1 MRSGLARRYA
11 ISIFIGGLFL
21 FLLDRHLSLTLGE
34 ERMFRNW
41 ITTLV
46 QNVSNKQH
54 SVYRFH
60 ANKCKHKYGSIT
72 VVQMVGDANYMNST
86 VWNAVHS
93 MRCYCKMR
101 GYHLYQFNKS
111 GVVQNEITTN
121 NMIAANHAAQTCSNF
136 PNYIKKR
143 HCIVLH
149 MLSYYDYVIHIDAD
163 TGVMNPQHCFEDF
176 IDPDVDLHF
185 LLRVHTNEIQ
195 AGHYIL
201 KNTTI
206 SKTFFSSYLAGR
218 LDVINE
224 QPKLQQKIS
233 ETFLPPD
240 LHRKCL
246 VKKGEGYFKWV
257 RCLVSSLHSLK
268 TGTKRLL
275 LYSRAHAFVRDGWA
289 NSYHW
294 SAFDFMLHAMKH
306 ADDVF
311 FTRRLCAEDCGN
323 GTWFIPSRKERYVE
337 PLSAMK
343 KMWLE
348 FDKRWMPNP
357 KYALDVGIGH
367 CWPNC
372 PHTTV

>member
-1 MRSGLARRYA
+1 MRSTLAWRYT
-11 ISIFIGGLFL
+11 ISLVIGALFL
-21 FLLDRHLSLTLGE
+21 FFLNRHILLTPNE
-34 ERMFRNW
+34 EGVPKKW
-41 ITTLV
+41 ITTLL
-46 QNVSNKQH
+46 QRFSNKQH
-54 SVYRFH
+54 SVNRFH
-60 ANKCKHKYGSIT
+60 ANKCQQKYGSIA

-111 GVVQNEITTN
+111 GGIQNEIH
-121 NMIAANHAAQTCSNF
+121 NMMAANHAAQTCSNF

-176 IDPDVDLHF
+176 INPDVDLHF

-201 KNTTI
+201 KNTVI
-206 SKTFFSSYLAGR
+206 SKAFFSSYLAGR
-218 LDVINE
+218 LDFINE

-240 LHRKCL
+240 LHSKCL
-246 VKKGEGYFKWV
+246 VKKGEDYFKWV

-268 TGTKRLL
+268 TGKKRLL

-289 NSYHW
+289 NRYHW
-294 SAFDFMLHAMKH
+294 SAVDFMLHAMKH

-311 FTRRLCAEDCGN
+311 LHENFALK
-323 GTWFIPSRKERYVE
+323 IV
-337 PLSAMK
+337 
-343 KMWLE
+343 KMT
-348 FDKRWMPNP
+348 F
-357 KYALDVGIGH
+357 G
-367 CWPNC
+367 
-372 PHTTV
+372 